1 MTTTAVREDRA
12 VSGGARVSAALWR
25 RAWLRAT
32 LTLSPPLAWFLVI
45 YLASLLVMLVT
56 AFWTVN
62 PFTNSLVHSWTL
74 ANFQQIFTPTYL
86 TIIART
92 VIMAA
97 VVTVTDA
104 VLALPFAYFMARVA
118 TPRGRQALFIAVLL
132 PLWASY
138 LARVYAWIVILQ
150 KGGTLSWTLSKLG
163 LGTVNI
169 GYTNIAMWIVF
180 SYIWLPFMIVPIYG
194 ALERIPDSLLEA
206 SGDLGARNW
215 RTLRSVVL
223 PLALPGVVAGSIFT
237 FSLTLGDFIT
247 PILVGGANSSFIG
260 NVIYSNIGT
269 AGNLP
274 FAAAL
279 AVVPIV
285 IMIFYLSGARA
296 ARRVRGDVMEGRL
309 ARIGLRIWVA
319 GVLLFLFVPIAT
331 ICLYAF
337 NSSNVQSWPIHGLST
352 KWFTVAWH
360 DPQVRAA
367 FVLSLKAGLLATAV
381 ALLLG
386 SAAAFGVHRFRFFGR
401 EAVSLLLVLPLALPG
416 IITGIA
422 LNSAF
427 HFAGIGLSLYTIIIG
442 HATFCIV
449 VVYNN
454 VLARLRRISGSV
466 YEAAADLGAQRAADV
481 PHRDAAGHVHRA
493 DLRRAARL
501 RALVRRGDRD
511 HLHRRRAE
519 HAAAVDLRRHPARA
533 AASRGQRRGHVR
545 SAAHRD
551 PGGDLGPADRRRRDD
566 PGLGRDHRGRGGRRA
581 GRCGCDRRPGRR
593 RRRPGRQRAL
603 SPPPPWEP
611 AGGPAARP
619 ELLRGSGGVPA
630 PRVGVPRQPGRA
642 AIPVRRRGTHRPTAG
657 AGPSAL

>member
-1 MTTTAVREDRA
+1 MTATAVREDRA

-45 YLASLLVMLVT
+45 YLASLVVMLVT

-104 VLALPFAYFMARVA
+104 VLALPFAYYMARVA
-118 TPRGRQALFIAVLL
+118 TARGRQALFIAVLL

-169 GYTNIAMWIVF
+169 GYTNVAMWIVF

-269 AGNLP
+269 ANNLP

-285 IMIFYLSGARA
+285 IMIFYLLGAR
-296 ARRVRGDVMEGRL
+296 
-309 ARIGLRIWVA
+309 
-319 GVLLFLFVPIAT
+319 LFG
-331 ICLYAF
+331 AF
-337 NSSNVQSWPIHGLST
+337 
-352 KWFTVAWH
+352 
-360 DPQVRAA
+360 
-367 FVLSLKAGLLATAV
+367 
-381 ALLLG
+381 
-386 SAAAFGVHRFRFFGR
+386 
-401 EAVSLLLVLPLALPG
+401 EAM
-416 IITGIA
+416 
-422 LNSAF
+422 
-427 HFAGIGLSLYTIIIG
+427 
-442 HATFCIV
+442 
-449 VVYNN
+449 
-454 VLARLRRISGSV
+454 
-466 YEAAADLGAQRAADV
+466 
-481 PHRDAAGHVHRA
+481 
-493 DLRRAARL
+493 
-501 RALVRRGDRD
+501 
-511 HLHRRRAE
+511 
-519 HAAAVDLRRHPARA
+519 
-533 AASRGQRRGHVR
+533 
-545 SAAHRD
+545 
-551 PGGDLGPADRRRRDD
+551 
-566 PGLGRDHRGRGGRRA
+566 
-581 GRCGCDRRPGRR
+581 
-593 RRRPGRQRAL
+593 
-603 SPPPPWEP
+603 
-611 AGGPAARP
+611 
-619 ELLRGSGGVPA
+619 
-630 PRVGVPRQPGRA
+630 
-642 AIPVRRRGTHRPTAG
+642 
-657 AGPSAL
+657 

>member
-25 RAWLRAT
+25 RSWLRAT
-32 LTLSPPLAWFLVI
+32 LTLSPPLAWFVVI

-104 VLALPFAYFMARVA
+104 VLALPFAYCMARVA

-169 GYTNIAMWIVF
+169 GYTNVAMWIVF

-285 IMIFYLSGARA
+285 IMIFYLTGARA
-296 ARRVRGDVMEGRL
+296 AG
-309 ARIGLRIWVA
+309 
-319 GVLLFLFVPIAT
+319 
-331 ICLYAF
+331 AF
-337 NSSNVQSWPIHGLST
+337 
-352 KWFTVAWH
+352 
-360 DPQVRAA
+360 
-367 FVLSLKAGLLATAV
+367 
-381 ALLLG
+381 
-386 SAAAFGVHRFRFFGR
+386 
-401 EAVSLLLVLPLALPG
+401 EAM
-416 IITGIA
+416 
-422 LNSAF
+422 
-427 HFAGIGLSLYTIIIG
+427 
-442 HATFCIV
+442 
-449 VVYNN
+449 
-454 VLARLRRISGSV
+454 
-466 YEAAADLGAQRAADV
+466 
-481 PHRDAAGHVHRA
+481 
-493 DLRRAARL
+493 
-501 RALVRRGDRD
+501 
-511 HLHRRRAE
+511 
-519 HAAAVDLRRHPARA
+519 
-533 AASRGQRRGHVR
+533 
-545 SAAHRD
+545 
-551 PGGDLGPADRRRRDD
+551 
-566 PGLGRDHRGRGGRRA
+566 
-581 GRCGCDRRPGRR
+581 
-593 RRRPGRQRAL
+593 
-603 SPPPPWEP
+603 
-611 AGGPAARP
+611 
-619 ELLRGSGGVPA
+619 
-630 PRVGVPRQPGRA
+630 
-642 AIPVRRRGTHRPTAG
+642 
-657 AGPSAL
+657 